1 MTAPAAL
8 GRLRDSCLPR
18 ILFVAHAFGGGVARH
33 MEALALAIAADAEVL
48 LVQPHVEGRARLRWL
63 RPGEDFAVW
72 LPTGEDW
79 DRPVALLQAIGIDR
93 VHYHHVHG
101 WPQSILGL
109 SRQLRCP
116 HDVTL
121 HDYYPACP
129 AYHLTGADGR
139 YCGGAPDC
147 GHCLDGG
154 PAQWPLSIPAW
165 RAAFRELL
173 GSAAR
178 VIAPSQDA
186 ADRIA
191 RFFPGVA
198 PVVWPHPE
206 DEAARPPAAARVLVP
221 GALPREKGLDVLEA
235 CVRDAAARGLPLHFR
250 VLGYTSRP
258 IAAWPA
264 LPYNVAGE
272 YREGDLPALIALE
285 GGDALFFPAQ
295 CPETYSYTLT
305 AAIASGLPIVATDL
319 GALPER
325 LAAHPAA
332 SIVPWNAPAAAMNDA
347 ILARVSARAPPTTAA
362 SAMTAAAYRARYLEG
377 IARAGG
383 SRGEPVV
390 ETAWLVE
397 PHARVEPSSLAWLF
411 EDAVR
416 CGRGKSLAELERRV
430 GEADLALTLAAE
442 ERIRMRAAL
451 AAAEAR
457 AGALALERDAA
468 RAAEDRLAREASA
481 AEERLRRL
489 ESSRSW
495 RATAPLRALL
505 RRLRGG

>member
-8 GRLRDSCLPR
+8 GRLRDSRLPR

-33 MEALALAIAADAEVL
+33 IEALAQAVAGDAEIL
-48 LVQPHVEGRARLRWL
+48 LLQPHVEGYARLQWL
-63 RPGEDFAVW
+63 RGGEDLAIWFRTV
-72 LPTGEDW
+72 EDW
-79 DRPVALLQAIGIDR
+79 DGATALLAAISVDR

-101 WPQSILGL
+101 WPQSILALGRRL
-109 SRQLRCP
+109 ACP

-178 VIAPSQDA
+178 VIAPSRDA
-186 ADRIA
+186 AERIA
-191 RFFPGVA
+191 RFFPGVV

-206 DEAARPPAAARVLVP
+206 DATAAPSPAVRVLVP
-221 GALPREKGLDVLEA
+221 GAIPPAKGLDVLEA
-235 CVRDAAARGLPLHFR
+235 CMRDAAARGLPLHFR

-258 IAAWPA
+258 IEAWPA
-264 LPYNVAGE
+264 FPYSVAGE

-305 AAIASGLPIVATDL
+305 AALASGLPIVATNL
-319 GALPER
+319 GAFPER
-325 LAAHPAA
+325 LAAHRAA
-332 SIVPWNAPAAAMNDA
+332 SIVPWDAPAAAMNDA
-347 ILARVSARAPPTTAA
+347 ILARVAPRGRPA
-362 SAMTAAAYRARYLEG
+362 SAAPSMTSAAYRARYLEG
-377 IARAGG
+377 IVPGAPP
-383 SRGEPVV
+383 RGKPVLDP
-390 ETAWLVE
+390 AWLVE
-397 PHARVEPSSLAWLF
+397 PAAGVEPSSLAWLF
-411 EDAVR
+411 RDGVR
-416 CGRGKSLAELERRV
+416 AGRGRSLAELERRT

-442 ERIRMRAAL
+442 ERIRMRSALTDQESKARAL
-451 AAAEAR
+451 AA
-457 AGALALERDAA
+457 ERDAA
-468 RAAEDRLAREASA
+468 RAEGDRLAREASA
-481 AEERLRRL
+481 AQERLRRL

-495 RATAPLRALL
+495 RMTAPLRALV
-505 RRLRGG
+505 RRLRRG

>member
-8 GRLRDSCLPR
+8 GRLRDSRLPR

-33 MEALALAIAADAEVL
+33 IEALARAVSGDAEVL
-48 LVQPHVEGRARLRWL
+48 LLQPHVEGHASLRWL
-63 RPGEDFAVW
+63 RPGEDFAIW
-72 LPTGEDW
+72 LRTAEGW
-79 DRPVALLQAIGIDR
+79 DRASALLAAIGIDR

-101 WPQSILGL
+101 WPQSILDL
-109 SRQLRCP
+109 PRRLRCA

-173 GSAAR
+173 ASAAR
-178 VIAPSQDA
+178 VIAPSRDA
-186 ADRIA
+186 AQRIA
-191 RFFPGVA
+191 RFFPGIT
-198 PVVWPHPE
+198 PLVWPHPE
-206 DEAARPPAAARVLVP
+206 DALAPPPPAVRVLVP
-221 GALPREKGLDVLEA
+221 GALPPEKGLDVLEA

-258 IAAWPA
+258 IPAWPA
-264 LPYNVAGE
+264 LPYGVAGE

-285 GGDALFFPAQ
+285 GGDAIFFPAQ

-325 LAAHPAA
+325 LAAHREAA
-332 SIVPWNAPAAAMNDA
+332 IVPWDAPAAAMNDA
-347 ILARVSARAPPTTAA
+347 ILARVAPRPTPAPAA
-362 SAMTAAAYRARYLEG
+362 PSMTAAAYRARYLEG
-377 IARAGG
+377 IARGAQPAGN
-383 SRGEPVV
+383 PALDP
-390 ETAWLVE
+390 AWLAE
-397 PHARVEPSSLAWLF
+397 PQPRIVLSSLAWLF
-411 EDAVR
+411 EDGVR
-416 CGRGKSLAELERRV
+416 CGRGRSLTELERRV
-430 GEADLALTLAAE
+430 GEADLALGLVAE
-442 ERIRMRAAL
+442 ERIRMQ
-451 AAAEAR
+451 AEQ
-457 AGALALERDAA
+457 
-468 RAAEDRLAREASA
+468 DRLAREARA
-481 AEERLRRL
+481 AGERLRRL

-495 RATAPLRALL
+495 RMTAPLRSLF
-505 RRLRGG
+505 RRLRGR

>member
-8 GRLRDSCLPR
+8 ERLRDSRLPR

-33 MEALALAIAADAEVL
+33 IEALARAVAADAEVL
-48 LVQPHVEGRARLRWL
+48 LLQPHVEGYATLRWL
-63 RPGEDFAVW
+63 RSGEDFAFWFRPV
-72 LPTGEDW
+72 EDW
-79 DRPVALLQAIGIDR
+79 DRASALLDAIGIDR
-93 VHYHHVHG
+93 IHYHHVHG
-101 WPQSILGL
+101 WPQSILALPHRLG
-109 SRQLRCP
+109 CA

-129 AYHLTGADGR
+129 AYHLTGANGR

-154 PAQWPLSIPAW
+154 PAQWPVSIPAW
-165 RAAFRELL
+165 RDAFRELL

-178 VIAPSQDA
+178 IIAPSRDA
-186 ADRIA
+186 AQRIA
-191 RFFPGVA
+191 RFFPGIT

-206 DEAARPPAAARVLVP
+206 DDVAAPPPAARVLVP
-221 GALPREKGLDVLEA
+221 GAIPPAKGLDVLEA

-258 IAAWPA
+258 IASWPA
-264 LPYNVAGE
+264 LPYSVAGE

-305 AAIASGLPIVATDL
+305 AALASGLPVVATDL

-332 SIVPWNAPAAAMNDA
+332 SIVPWDAPAAAMNDA
-347 ILARVSARAPPTTAA
+347 ILAVVAPRARPAA
-362 SAMTAAAYRARYLEG
+362 AAQSMTPAAYRTRYLEG
-377 IARAGG
+377 IARGPEP
-383 SRGEPVV
+383 RGKPDLDP
-390 ETAWLVE
+390 AWLVE
-397 PHARVEPSSLAWLF
+397 PHAHVESSSLAWLF
-411 EDAVR
+411 QDGVR
-416 CGRGKSLAELERRV
+416 AGRGKSLAELERRT
-430 GEADLALTLAAE
+430 GEADLALTVAAE
-442 ERIRMRAAL
+442 ERIRMQAAL
-451 AAAEAR
+451 AAVEAKASALAAECRGAR
-457 AGALALERDAA
+457 AEQ
-468 RAAEDRLAREASA
+468 ERLAGRASA
-481 AEERLRRL
+481 AEERLRQQ

-495 RATAPLRALL
+495 RMTAPLRAVL
-505 RRLRGG
+505 RRLRGH